1 MIDVFCEF
9 DLVYLASILGCV
21 VRGSGLPR
29 CNDPK
34 GRVLCSVSYTLSASK
49 MCCKYNVQLVNN
61 CVVFSSILI
70 L

>member
-1 MIDVFCEF
+1 MFCEF

-49 MCCKYNVQLVNN
+49 MCCKYNIQLVNN
-61 CVVFSSILI
+61 CAVFSSILI